1 MSPIP
6 GHLVDRM
13 NTIMSSS
20 ILALVIA
27 CSVFELTSSAPLGQV
42 ERQTRD
48 VDRDAKVSNKLL
60 STLQHLLERRVV
72 EMAINQGLATGQGK
86 SSDWVYPPLSK
97 VKSEGSQEEEEET
110 DGSPMDKAKRKH
122 FEVSEPGTG
131 PVLNHPLNIID
142 AGSDRDTMIEALI
155 KLMATAK

>member
-1 MSPIP
+1 
-6 GHLVDRM
+6 M
-13 NTIMSSS
+13 NTIISSS

-42 ERQTRD
+42 ERQIRD
-48 VDRDAKVSNKLL
+48 VDRDAQVSDKLL
-60 STLQHLLERRVV
+60 RTLRLLLERRVV
-72 EMAINQGLATGQGK
+72 EMAINRGLATGQGK

-97 VKSEGSQEEEEET
+97 VKSEGSQEEEKGT

-131 PVLNHPLNIID
+131 PVLNHPLDID

-155 KLMATAK
+155 KELMATAK

>member
-13 NTIMSSS
+13 NTILSSS

-42 ERQTRD
+42 ERQIRD
-48 VDRDAKVSNKLL
+48 VDRDDKLL
-60 STLQHLLERRVV
+60 RTLRLLLEKRVV

-86 SSDWVYPPLSK
+86 SSDWVYPPLMSK
-97 VKSEGSQEEEEET
+97 VKSEGSQEEEEKET

-122 FEVSEPGTG
+122 FEISEPGTG
-131 PVLNHPLNIID
+131 PVLNHPLSIID
-142 AGSDRDTMIEALI
+142 TGVDRDTMIEALI

>member
-13 NTIMSSS
+13 NTIIISSS

-42 ERQTRD
+42 ERQIRD
-48 VDRDAKVSNKLL
+48 VDRDDKLL
-60 STLQHLLERRVV
+60 RTLRLLLEKRVV

-86 SSDWVYPPLSK
+86 SSDWVYPPLMSK
-97 VKSEGSQEEEEET
+97 VKLEGSQEEEEET

-122 FEVSEPGTG
+122 FEISEPGTG
-131 PVLNHPLNIID
+131 PVLNHPLSIID
-142 AGSDRDTMIEALI
+142 TGADRDTMIEALI